1 MIVYTSVLTEERLTL
16 CGSAECL
23 PCRRGYRMLSSES
36 EASRCH
42 PTLPVLLSNEQILV
56 QKFEQKAFQLPFSDL
71 VSKPRHQ
78 VLSRLNA

>member
-1 MIVYTSVLTEERLTL
+1 
-16 CGSAECL
+16 
-23 PCRRGYRMLSSES
+23 MLSSEP